1 MKNKCNLIVTILFLF
16 IYNIQNAQFIEKDSL
31 KYLEFK
37 GKIINSE
44 NKDPLIFA
52 NINLLNSNISTI
64 SNSSGDFSIKI
75 PNHFSSKKIKISFI
89 GFKTKTI
96 DLNSFQEQNK
106 PIPLDVFISPLNET
120 VISIPKDVDQLV
132 RETLSNSGNNYLTNH
147 NLMTAFYRETIKKKR
162 RNVSLSE
169 AVLSIYK
176 SPYEKSQKKELI
188 KILKIRKDTDY
199 TRLDTLALKLSGGP
213 YNTLFQDIIKYSN
226 YFIPLYYIS
235 SYTFWIHRTSEINK
249 TPVFVVRFRQKDE
262 ITEPLF
268 FGELF
273 IDGENKILL
282 SANYSL
288 NVSDRK
294 KSSKLFVAKKPKKVN
309 VWPTKANFRVDYAE
323 KDGKWYY
330 NYSNLSL
337 DFKVNWDK
345 KIFNTTY
352 SLSSEMVITDWKQN
366 ASLDYPKRKE
376 FLNPAIILTDS
387 KIGFKDSDF
396 WGTEN
401 IIEPENTI
409 QNAIKKIKRKLKK
422 ITLE

>member
-1 MKNKCNLIVTILFLF
+1 MW
-16 IYNIQNAQFIEKDSL
+16 Q
-31 KYLEFK
+31 
-37 GKIINSE
+37 
-44 NKDPLIFA
+44 
-52 NINLLNSNISTI
+52 
-64 SNSSGDFSIKI
+64 
-75 PNHFSSKKIKISFI
+75 
-89 GFKTKTI
+89 
-96 DLNSFQEQNK
+96 
-106 PIPLDVFISPLNET
+106 
-120 VISIPKDVDQLV
+120 
-132 RETLSNSGNNYLTNH
+132 
-147 NLMTAFYRETIKKKR
+147 
-162 RNVSLSE
+162 
-169 AVLSIYK
+169 
-176 SPYEKSQKKELI
+176 
-188 KILKIRKDTDY
+188 
-199 TRLDTLALKLSGGP
+199 
-213 YNTLFQDIIKYSN
+213 
-226 YFIPLYYIS
+226 
-235 SYTFWIHRTSEINK
+235 
-249 TPVFVVRFRQKDE
+249 
-262 ITEPLF
+262 
-268 FGELF
+268 
-273 IDGENKILL
+273 
-282 SANYSL
+282 
-288 NVSDRK
+288 
-294 KSSKLFVAKKPKKVN
+294 KKPKKVN